1 MASPHLGPDV
11 DGTKH
16 PHETR
21 TNPAALTDPEAGD
34 DNGQLAY
41 SVERVERVYRK
52 IDRRIIPGEFPTRQG
67 KRTHELS

>member
-1 MASPHLGPDV
+1 MASPHLGPED

-34 DNGQLAY
+34 DGRVAY
-41 SVERVERVYRK
+41 SIEQVEKVYQK
-52 IDRRIIPGEFPTRQG
+52 IDRRIIPGESPTPRN
-67 KRTHELS
+67 RCVVSS